1 MPGLSPEEQAV
12 VQKLLADPALMKSY
26 GLTATAAPPA
36 PPAPP
41 APTSLSGL
49 RSSTADKITRPNT
62 FPKTGFLSADEQKDV
77 VLGPQS
83 QQPLD
88 APGPAKQV
96 ELTVRSM
103 GEQSEQPKEKKKEK
117 K

>member
-1 MPGLSPEEQAV
+1 LPGLSPEEQAV

-26 GLTATAAPPA
+26 GLTATAA
-36 PPAPP
+36 
-41 APTSLSGL
+41 
-49 RSSTADKITRPNT
+49 
-62 FPKTGFLSADEQKDV
+62 
-77 VLGPQS
+77 PQS